1 MAVTDF
7 DIQPFSVL
15 PGLSAYSEGL
25 DVNAAEEKKRKAY
38 QLDKNN
44 HAKLMKAI
52 KSGDPDQIF

>member
-25 DVNAAEEKKRKAY
+25 DVNAAEEKKG
-38 QLDKNN
+38 
-44 HAKLMKAI
+44 KLINWI
-52 KSGDPDQIF
+52 KIIMQS